1 MTETH
6 DGNRVN
12 RREFLGAAGFGTAAV
27 MASGLRANAEGV
39 AKANLL
45 PTIQLGEYR
54 VTRLLAGYNPVGGY
68 SHATPIAS
76 RHMREWFTVER
87 TVEFLQHC
95 EAEGLNAFQ
104 FDLCEKVRQ
113 VLPKLYE
120 SGSKLHFVCLHAEG
134 AHGASLKE
142 LMTYNPIAVV
152 HHGGR
157 TDSLFRDGKAD
168 KVHDFVKE
176 VHDAGALAGVSTH
189 KPEILE
195 RIADEG
201 WENDLFMACF
211 QNVTRTKEEMQQE
224 LGFVTVSEPY
234 IESDRDKM
242 TAVIREV
249 DKPCLAFKILAAG
262 RRCSSDR
269 AVAGAFKYAF
279 DHIKKTDG
287 VIVGMFPIY
296 QDEVS
301 QNASHTREYGQV

>member
-1 MTETH
+1 MTDTH
-6 DGNRVN
+6 DGNRVD
-12 RREFLGAAGFGTAAV
+12 RREFLGAAGLGTAAV

-39 AKANLL
+39 AKADLL
-45 PTIQLGEYR
+45 PTIQLGAYR

-68 SHATPIAS
+68 SYATPTAS

-120 SGSKLHFVCLHAEG
+120 SGSELHFVCLHAERR
-134 AHGASLKE
+134 HGTSLKE

-152 HHGGR
+152 HHGGV
-157 TDSLFRDGKAD
+157 TDGLFRAGKAD

-211 QNVTRTKEEMQQE
+211 QKVTRTKEEMEQE
-224 LGFVTVSEPY
+224 LGFVTVGEPF

-242 TAVIREV
+242 TAAIREV
-249 DKPCLAFKILAAG
+249 DKPCLGFKILAAG

-269 AVAGAFKYAF
+269 DVAGAFKYAF
-279 DHIKKTDG
+279 NHIKKTDG

-301 QNASHTREYGQV
+301 QNARHTRKYGQV